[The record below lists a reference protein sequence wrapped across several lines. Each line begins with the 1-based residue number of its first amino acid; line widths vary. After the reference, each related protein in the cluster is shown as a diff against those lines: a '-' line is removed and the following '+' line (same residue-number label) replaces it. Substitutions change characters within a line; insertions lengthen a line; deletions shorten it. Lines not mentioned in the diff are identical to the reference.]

1 MSHIPTIGDN
11 RTGIARYPRRT
22 AAMVKGTR
30 EFPPSSRGSDENL
43 AAVRIDYAREALPIG
58 TLPPALDAKPSE
70 STIVFLDKL
79 GARLAFERTG
89 VRLYDGILAKH
100 KALGSFD
107 GGPSRAELERIR
119 NEEHA
124 HFMMLRQAAESLGA
138 DPTAVT
144 PSADVQA
151 VTSVGVLQVISDPR
165 TTLLASL
172 DAILIA
178 ELADN
183 DGWECLIE
191 LARHAG
197 HDGLAERFASALRDE
212 VEHLENVRRW
222 LAAGEGRTRALK
234 EQH

>member
-11 RTGIARYPRRT
+11 KTGVAMHPRRT

-30 EFPPSSRGSDENL
+30 EFPPSSRGSEENL
-43 AAVRIDYAREALPIG
+43 AAVRIDYGSEAPPVG
-58 TLPPALDAKPSE
+58 SLPPALDARPDE

-89 VRLYDGILAKH
+89 VRLYDAILAKH
-100 KALGSFD
+100 RALGGFD
-107 GGPSRAELERIR
+107 GGPSRAELQRIR

-124 HFMMLRQAAESLGA
+124 HFLLLCRATESLGA

-151 VTSVGVLQVISDPR
+151 TSSIGVVQVITDPR
-165 TTLLASL
+165 TTLLAAL

-183 DGWECLIE
+183 DSWEALIE

-197 HDGLAERFASALRDE
+197 HDDLAESFIGALRDE

-222 LAAGEGRTRALK
+222 LAAGEGRSRRLQ
-234 EQH
+234 EHH

>member
-11 RTGIARYPRRT
+11 KTGIAMHPRRT

-30 EFPPSSRGSDENL
+30 EFPPSSRGSEENL
-43 AAVRIDYAREALPIG
+43 AAVRIDYGREAPPVG
-58 TLPPALDAKPSE
+58 SLPPALDARPDE

-89 VRLYDGILAKH
+89 VRLYDAILAKH
-100 KALGSFD
+100 RALGGFD

-124 HFMMLRQAAESLGA
+124 HFLLLSRAAESLGA

-144 PSADVQA
+144 PSADAQA
-151 VTSVGVLQVISDPR
+151 TLSIGVVQVITDPR
-165 TTLLASL
+165 TTLLAAL

-183 DGWECLIE
+183 DSWEGLIE

-197 HDGLAERFASALRDE
+197 HDDLAGSFIGALRDE

-222 LAAGEGRTRALK
+222 LAAGEGRSRRLQ
-234 EQH
+234 EHH

>member
-11 RTGIARYPRRT
+11 KTGIAMHPRRT
-22 AAMVKGTR
+22 AAMVKGTK
-30 EFPPSSRGSDENL
+30 EFPPSSRGSEENL
-43 AAVRIDYAREALPIG
+43 AAVRIEYGREAPPIG
-58 TLPPALDAKPSE
+58 SLPPALGARPSE

-89 VRLYDGILAKH
+89 VRLYDAILAKH
-100 KALGSFD
+100 KALGGFD

-119 NEEHA
+119 NEEYA
-124 HFMMLRQAAESLGA
+124 HFLLLRQAAESLGA

-151 VTSVGVLQVISDPR
+151 VASVGLLQVLTDPR
-165 TTLLASL
+165 TTLLAGL

-183 DGWECLIE
+183 DSWECLIE

-197 HDGLAERFASALRDE
+197 QDHLAESFIGALRDE

-222 LAAGEGRTRALK
+222 LAAGEGRTRRLQ
-234 EQH
+234 EHH

>member
-1 MSHIPTIGDN
+1 MSHLPSIGDN
-11 RTGIARYPRRT
+11 KTGIVMHPKRT
-22 AAMVKGTR
+22 AAMVKGTA
-30 EFPPSSRGSDENL
+30 EFPPSSRGSEENL
-43 AAVRIDYAREALPIG
+43 AALRIEYNREAGPIG
-58 TLPPALDAKPSE
+58 SLPPALDTRPSE
-70 STIVFLDKL
+70 SAIMFLDKL
-79 GARLAFERTG
+79 GARLGFERTG
-89 VRLYDGILAKH
+89 VRLYDAILAKH

-124 HFMMLRQAAESLGA
+124 HFLMLCQAAESLGA

-151 VTSVGVLQVISDPR
+151 TASVGVMQVITDPR
-165 TTLLASL
+165 TTLLAAL

-183 DGWECLIE
+183 DSWECLIE
-191 LARHAG
+191 LAREAG
-197 HDGLAERFASALRDE
+197 HEELAEKFVGALRNE

-222 LAAGEGRTRALK
+222 LAAGEGRSRSQR
-234 EQH
+234 EHH

>member
-1 MSHIPTIGDN
+1 MSHIPSIGDN
-11 RTGIARYPRRT
+11 RTGIAMHPRRT
-22 AAMVKGTR
+22 AIMVKGTK
-30 EFPPSSRGSDENL
+30 EFPPSSRGSAENL
-43 AAVRIDYAREALPIG
+43 AEVRIEYNREARPIG
-58 TLPPALDAKPSE
+58 SLPPALDTKPTE
-70 STIVFLDKL
+70 SSILFLDKL

-89 VRLYDGILAKH
+89 VRLYDALLAKH

-119 NEEHA
+119 NEEYA
-124 HFMMLRQAAESLGA
+124 HFMLLCRAAESVGA

-151 VTSVGVLQVISDPR
+151 VASVGVMQVLTDPR
-165 TTLLASL
+165 TTLLAAL

-183 DGWECLIE
+183 DAWECLID

-197 HDGLAERFASALRDE
+197 HDDLAESFAGALRDE
-212 VEHLENVRRW
+212 IEHLENVRRW
-222 LAAGEGRTRALK
+222 LAAGEGRTRK
-234 EQH
+234 VQEHH

>member
-11 RTGIARYPRRT
+11 KTGVAMYPRRT
-22 AAMVKGTR
+22 AAMVRATK
-30 EFPPSSRGSDENL
+30 EFPPSSRGSEENL
-43 AAVRIDYAREALPIG
+43 AAVRIDYGREAPPVG
-58 TLPPALDAKPSE
+58 SLPPALGAKPSE
-70 STIVFLDKL
+70 SMILFLDKL

-89 VRLYDGILAKH
+89 VRLYEAIMAKH
-100 KALGSFD
+100 RALGGFD

-124 HFMMLRQAAESLGA
+124 HFLLLTKAAVALGA

-144 PSADVQA
+144 PSADAQA
-151 VTSVGVLQVISDPR
+151 TSSIGVMQVITDPR
-165 TTLLASL
+165 TTLLNAL

-183 DGWECLIE
+183 DSWEGLIE

-197 HDGLAERFASALRDE
+197 QDGLAERFIGALRDE

-222 LAAGEGRTRALK
+222 LAAGEGRSRRLQ
-234 EQH
+234 EHH

>member
-11 RTGIARYPRRT
+11 KTGIAMHPRRT

-30 EFPPSSRGSDENL
+30 EFPPSSRGSEENL
-43 AAVRIDYAREALPIG
+43 AAVRIDYGREAPPVG
-58 TLPPALDAKPSE
+58 SLPPALDAKPDE

-89 VRLYDGILAKH
+89 VRLYDAILAKH
-100 KALGSFD
+100 RALGGFD
-107 GGPSRAELERIR
+107 GGPSRAELQRIR

-124 HFMMLRQAAESLGA
+124 HFLLLSRATESLGA

-151 VTSVGVLQVISDPR
+151 TSSIGVVQVITDPR
-165 TTLLASL
+165 TTLLAAL

-183 DGWECLIE
+183 DSWEALIE

-197 HDGLAERFASALRDE
+197 HDDLAESFIGALRDE

-222 LAAGEGRTRALK
+222 LAAGEGRSRRLQ
-234 EQH
+234 EHH